1 MYVRELEVRYK
12 ELTEKLVQISS
23 PQAVYDVM
31 KEDVKGL
38 AQEKFWVL
46 GVNYKN
52 QIHLKQLISVGT
64 VNESII
70 HPREVFKGM
79 VVANASAIILVHNHP
94 SGVLDPSDDDITV
107 SKRLIDAGVLMGIP
121 VLDHVIVSDTGFL
134 SCKEDGYL

>member
-52 QIHLKQLISVGT
+52 QIHLKQLISAGT